1 MYRKFIQTCF
11 NADGHLIVRCQLM
24 KRHHRE
30 IFNWVMQQYPEYV
43 TYNDKMKAIRQGEY
57 RRCEQCSA
65 IISYNKHSDY
75 CSRKCLAQSD
85 YFKNAVLAK
94 LHGDEANTKR
104 AESFKRYGK
113 DNPLFNDRNK
123 GTANLK
129 VTHGKN
135 NPLAKSSESR
145 TKRDYTMVERHT
157 SQNET
162 IKSRAIDKARRTRE
176 SVKRELLDSIQL
188 YAYGKLCNAIDN
200 NDVNSIVE
208 HIGDVAFVAIIICMQ
223 TNNYIAVNEIYP
235 NRHDNHDL
243 LWHIIN
249 LAENL
254 RDIIYDDDYVE
265 NTLAYLTAITQHYNL
280 SFE

>member
-1 MYRKFIQTCF
+1 MSNIVKYTVHTHKGGSFMYRKFIQTCF

-57 RRCEQCSA
+57 RRCDQCSA

-75 CSRKCLAQSD
+75 CSRKCLTQSD
-85 YFKNAVLAK
+85 HFKNTVLAK

-113 DNPLFNDRNK
+113 DNPLFHDRIK

-129 VTHGKN
+129 GTYGKN

-145 TKRDYTMVERHT
+145 TKRDYTMVECHA

-162 IKSRAIDKARRTRE
+162 IKARAVDKARRTRE
-176 SVKRELLDSIQL
+176 SVKRELLN
-188 YAYGKLCNAIDN
+188 AYGKLCNAIDN

-235 NRHDNHDL
+235 NRHDNHDSS
-243 LWHIIN
+243 I
-249 LAENL
+249 
-254 RDIIYDDDYVE
+254 
-265 NTLAYLTAITQHYNL
+265 
-280 SFE
+280 